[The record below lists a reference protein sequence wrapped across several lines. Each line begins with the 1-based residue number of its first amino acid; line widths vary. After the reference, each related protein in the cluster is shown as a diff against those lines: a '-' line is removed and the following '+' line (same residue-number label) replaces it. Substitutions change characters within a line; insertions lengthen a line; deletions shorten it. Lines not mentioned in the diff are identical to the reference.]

1 MKLYEITNVTGV
13 CPHHHYRGKYKNYVC
28 HIVYSE
34 YYNRWYY
41 CIFNRKMSS
50 YSSLLAG
57 NLYASK
63 DEYAKACIKYIDRR
77 IKECL
82 WGV

>member
-1 MKLYEITNVTGV
+1 MKLYEITNVTSV

-63 DEYAKACIKYIDRR
+63 DGCMAACTRYIDTQ
-77 IKECL
+77 IKGCL
-82 WGV
+82 